1 MLLIPYQLFNHPP
14 TTPTTLLTCC
24 KFWLVIN
31 SIAVHVTLFTSGLFF
46 FVTALPMHKAHVR
59 TSSTIQE
66 ALHKVARWPAVNV
79 DFTQKAVKYTPLPAE
94 KEVLDHT
101 WRGTHWT
108 YVTLWF
114 ASRGVRRDV
123 TRFKTCDT
131 LPVRDTLTLFTAGQ
145 VFRVKRD
152 VILHTED
159 II

>member
-14 TTPTTLLTCC
+14 TTPTTLLTGC
-24 KFWLVIN
+24 KFGLS
-31 SIAVHVTLFTSGLFF
+31 SIQCSPCHTFHKWPLFL
-46 FVTALPMHKAHVR
+46 R
-59 TSSTIQE
+59 DSSPYAQSTCANILCIAQGG
-66 ALHKVARWPAVNV
+66 RWPAVNV
-79 DFTQKAVKYTPLPAE
+79 DFTQKAVKYTQQPAE

>member
-1 MLLIPYQLFNHPP
+1 MLLIPYQLF
-14 TTPTTLLTCC
+14 LLQLLQHYWPVANLACHQ
-24 KFWLVIN
+24 FN
-31 SIAVHVTLFTSGLFF
+31 AVHVTLFTSGLFF

-79 DFTQKAVKYTPLPAE
+79 DFTQKAVKYTQPAE